1 MAPTGDRKNAYSLLM
16 EKREGKRQLE
26 KTTCRWEGNIKTCLK
41 EIGCEGVNWINL
53 AHDRNK
59 C

>member
-1 MAPTGDRKNAYSLLM
+1 MAPTGDRKNAYSRLM
-16 EKREGKRQLE
+16 EKREGKRRFG
-26 KTTCRWEGNIKTCLK
+26 KTTCRWEDNIKTCLK
-41 EIGCEGVNWINL
+41 EIGWEGVNWINL

>member
-1 MAPTGDRKNAYSLLM
+1 VALIGDKKNSYSLLM
-16 EKREGKRQLE
+16 EKPEGKRRLG
-26 KTTCRWEGNIKTCLK
+26 KTRCRWEGNIKTCLK
-41 EIGCEGVNWINL
+41 EIGWEGVNWINL

>member
-1 MAPTGDRKNAYSLLM
+1 VAPIGDKKNAYSRLM
-16 EKREGKRQLE
+16 GKPEGKRQLG
-26 KTTCRWEGNIKTCLK
+26 KTRCRKEGNIKTCLK
-41 EIGCEGVNWINL
+41 EIGWEGANLINL